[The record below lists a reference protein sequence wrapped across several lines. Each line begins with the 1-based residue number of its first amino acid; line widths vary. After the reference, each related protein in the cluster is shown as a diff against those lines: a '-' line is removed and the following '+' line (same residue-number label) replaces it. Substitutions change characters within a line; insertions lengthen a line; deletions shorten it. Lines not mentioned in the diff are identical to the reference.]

1 MAWVLFSQL
10 LRFNQGR
17 GNIIRPSIFW
27 YINSG
32 SLKINLFSFYSFRYD
47 HVLHPLLVG
56 TFSIIVLGG
65 AVWVLNKCAAGSRLL
80 GSEGLWLSINGLMFF
95 PENSWHILNFFLFL
109 RQPSHSIFGEG
120 AIIWNRAQSLFE
132 DTIEIVLSFIH
143 GLSQKINNKF
153 EYANRLPITFL
164 LHLFP

>member
-1 MAWVLFSQL
+1 
-10 LRFNQGR
+10 
-17 GNIIRPSIFW
+17 
-27 YINSG
+27 
-32 SLKINLFSFYSFRYD
+32 
-47 HVLHPLLVG
+47 
-56 TFSIIVLGG
+56 
-65 AVWVLNKCAAGSRLL
+65 
-80 GSEGLWLSINGLMFF
+80 MFF

-109 RQPSHSIFGEG
+109 RQSSHSIFGEG